1 MSYVAQLLPDQ
12 QQARLLRDSLSVTLG
27 MADPQP
33 LTEDDKDALWA
44 MLTKLVIDMR
54 KAERR

>member
-12 QQARLLRDSLSVTLG
+12 QQARLLRDCISIQLG
-27 MADPQP
+27 MADPRQ
-33 LTEDDKDALWA
+33 LTEEEKDALWA
-44 MLTKLVIDMR
+44 MLTKLVTDMR

>member
-27 MADPQP
+27 MADPRP
-33 LTEDDKDALWA
+33 LTEDEKDALWA
-44 MLTKLVIDMR
+44 MLTKLVTDMR